1 MTGSIRFAFLSFFS
15 IVLVGLGSAAEAS
28 SSGGESSSSDSASS
42 LAKSKIVAGVVKD
55 VAAKYS
61 SSSSSGSKGK
71 SGSKTSDT
79 AGMIAAATAGAS
91 AAGKVAGGSMFGSSG
106 SLLPAGT
113 SVGGGLSAASA
124 VRTFQNLNKFGLSS
138 GQIKNNQAEQI
149 KKLIALAAAAF
160 RR

>member
-1 MTGSIRFAFLSFFS
+1 MTGKFAFLSFFS
-15 IVLVGLGSAAEAS
+15 MALIGLCGVAEAS
-28 SSGGESSSSDSASS
+28 SSGGTSSASS
-42 LAKSKIVAGVVKD
+42 LARSRIVAGVVRD
-55 VAAKYS
+55 VAGRGLPATIGTS
-61 SSSSSGSKGK
+61 PIGGGS
-71 SGSKTSDT
+71 
-79 AGMIAAATAGAS
+79 
-91 AAGKVAGGSMFGSSG
+91 GGSMFGSSG